1 MVDLAHIEAS
11 GSSYGRAANFP
22 RRYEMNLKA
31 GLIAAIVGTGA
42 VCVGCGGEVQEV
54 RNASGEEAPATRSA
68 ETAQLAT
75 AEFSVE
81 GMTCGGCAIAT
92 EMSVKKLE
100 GVSSADASYD
110 EETGEGRATVEYD
123 ADLVGTDAI
132 AEAIRGAGFEPTL
145 RTESAES

>member
-1 MVDLAHIEAS
+1 M
-11 GSSYGRAANFP
+11 
-22 RRYEMNLKA
+22 MNWKA
-31 GLIAAIVGTGA
+31 GVVAALIGAGA
-42 VCVGCGGEVQEV
+42 VCVGCGGEIPEATSGDGPA
-54 RNASGEEAPATRSA
+54 NLASESV
-68 ETAQLAT
+68 QLAT

-110 EETGEGRATVEYD
+110 EESGEGRCTVEYD
-123 ADLVGTDAI
+123 PARVDTDAI